1 MTFSFLS
8 STLFDEAKLEEFPKK
23 PGCYLMKDEKG
34 AVLYVGKAVNLKAR
48 IKQYFQKGSD
58 ERAQVPY
65 LLEHVRQIDTVIVSS
80 EKEALL
86 LENTL
91 IKRYQ
96 PKYNVLLKDDKSYLS
111 VKITTNHDYP
121 MMAITRYKGKPPKGA
136 DYFGPYTNATKAR
149 TMFDLISRLFPLRQC
164 SDEEFQRRERPC
176 LLYQIKRCLGP
187 CVKFCSEKE
196 YTNNVENAKKLLSGH
211 TKELVRVL
219 KKEMDEAARELEFE
233 KAALYLKKIRALET
247 VQDTQN
253 VEAISADSVDV
264 IALYR
269 KNQDVVITKL
279 LYRDSKLM
287 DFRHFEFENIVEDD
301 TELLH
306 SFLLQHYLKV
316 DELMGRQVLISS
328 SIPINDLEIIA
339 EIISDARDVK
349 VELSAP
355 QKGEKKRLL
364 ELALMN
370 AEARFQ
376 AKKDK
381 REVKEKELILLQEKL
396 NLAHFPRRIECFDN
410 SHIAGSSL
418 VAAQVVFV
426 NGEKYAAGYRKY
438 HIKTVK
444 TGDDYAMLKEV
455 LTRRFSEAKKENELP
470 DLIVIDGGKGHYR
483 IACQLLSE
491 LGMISSDVIA
501 IAKEESRHDKGL
513 TQEMLFCP
521 GLDEPLMLDRHSQLL
536 QFLQMIRDEAHRF
549 AIAFHKQTRKKA
561 LIKSALDDIPGIGPT
576 KKRSL
581 LMAFGSVKAIQ
592 EKSVEE
598 LCKVKGV
605 GRQDAARILSHLSQR
620 KD

>member
-1 MTFSFLS
+1 MTFSLS
-8 STLFDEAKLEEFPKK
+8 SPSFFDETKLEEFPKK

-34 AVLYVGKAVNLKAR
+34 VVLYVGKAVNLKAR

-65 LLEHVRQIDTVIVSS
+65 LLEHVRHIDTIIVSS

-121 MMAITRYKGKPPKGA
+121 MMAICRYKGKPPKGA

-149 TMFDLISRLFPLRQC
+149 SMFDLISRLFPLRQC

-187 CVKFCSEKE
+187 CVNLCSENE
-196 YTNNVENAKKLLSGH
+196 YANNVENAKKILSGH
-211 TKELVRVL
+211 TQELVRAL
-219 KKEMDEAARELEFE
+219 KKEMDEAARRLEFE

-279 LYRDSKLM
+279 LYRDSKLV
-287 DFRHFEFENIVEDD
+287 DFRHFEFENVVEDD

-316 DELMGRQVLISS
+316 DELMGQEVLLSSAIS
-328 SIPINDLEIIA
+328 DLEVIA
-339 EIISDARDVK
+339 EIISDARDAK
-349 VELSAP
+349 VVLFAP

-370 AEARFQ
+370 AEARFH

-381 REVKEKELILLQEKL
+381 KEVKEKELLLLQEKL

-410 SHIAGSSL
+410 SHIAGTSL

-426 NGEKYAAGYRKY
+426 NGEKYKAGYRKY

-455 LTRRFSEAKKENELP
+455 LTRRFSQAKRENELP
-470 DLIVIDGGKGHYR
+470 DLIIIDGGKGHYHT
-483 IACQLLSE
+483 ACKLLSE
-491 LGMISSDVIA
+491 LGIISSDVIA
-501 IAKEESRHDKGL
+501 IAKEESRHDKGV
-513 TQEMLFCP
+513 TQEIVFCP
-521 GLDEPLMLDRHSQLL
+521 GLDAPLLLDRHSQLL

-549 AIAFHKQTRKKA
+549 AIAFHKETRKKA
-561 LIKSALDDIPGIGPT
+561 LIQSALDDIPGIGPM

-592 EKSVEE
+592 EKTVEE
-598 LCKVKGV
+598 LCKVKGI
-605 GRQDAARILSHLSQR
+605 GRQDAALILSHLAQR